1 MVRPGVRDGL
11 ANASWRRSA
20 AIFSRSHPFIDLSQ
34 RGGVATRIE
43 NDSFHAR
50 GVPLTAASAVPMRSG
65 RHYAAFTILRHRVRV
80 HFGLIRPG
88 YDVENRGYSYDVDGH
103 CFYSARDGLRYPGAK
118 APETCPDFVERRDY
132 YGGHPWPGNP
142 LPGQG
147 WPGSQDARRG
157 DAIGLLLDLDTGTL
171 TVFKNGERLGV
182 MATGLEEEYCW
193 AVSLGD
199 EGDSVRIEPASRFPL
214 PVAPTAAQV
223 AAAVAFEAEQE
234 ALWVARHFDL
244 RYCRA

>member
-118 APETCPDFVERRDY
+118 APETCADFVERRDY

-142 LPGQG
+142 CQGRAGPG
-147 WPGSQDARRG
+147 ARTRG
-157 DAIGLLLDLDTGTL
+157 G
-171 TVFKNGERLGV
+171 
-182 MATGLEEEYCW
+182 ATPSACC
-193 AVSLGD
+193 ST
-199 EGDSVRIEPASRFPL
+199 STPAP
-214 PVAPTAAQV
+214 
-223 AAAVAFEAEQE
+223 
-234 ALWVARHFDL
+234 
-244 RYCRA
+244 

>member
-1 MVRPGVRDGL
+1 MHEVQRP
-11 ANASWRRSA
+11 A

-43 NDSFHAR
+43 NDSSHAR

-147 WPGSQDARRG
+147 WPGSQDAG
-157 DAIGLLLDLDTGTL
+157 
-171 TVFKNGERLGV
+171 
-182 MATGLEEEYCW
+182 GLEQ
-193 AVSLGD
+193 A
-199 EGDSVRIEPASRFPL
+199 RSR
-214 PVAPTAAQV
+214 
-223 AAAVAFEAEQE
+223 
-234 ALWVARHFDL
+234 
-244 RYCRA
+244 